1 MFKNIAKSWHDKLKN
16 GLSKTKALLLTD
28 VKDLINIGSEINNA
42 LWEEFTDILIASD
55 FGVKSAHKVIDDL
68 KQLVK
73 EEKIK
78 VGDAYMRPLL
88 LEKFK
93 NELKTIL
100 ASKDSK
106 VVLEADKLNIFLIV
120 GINGVGKTTS
130 IAKLAHNYI
139 QEGKKVILACADTF
153 RAAAGD
159 QLDIWAKRLKIDL
172 VKYGEG
178 ADPAAVTFD
187 GIKAAQARGADI
199 LIIDTA
205 GRLHTKVNLIEEL
218 KKIDRIINR
227 EAKDSKRETLMVIDA
242 NIGQNSFNQTKIFQD
257 AVNITGVVLT
267 KLDSTAKGGVVFAI
281 VSELGIPIKFIG
293 VGEQLDDLK
302 EFDSGEFVEALFE

>member
-1 MFKNIAKSWHDKLKN
+1 MFKNLTKSWHDKLKS

-28 VKDLINIGSEINNA
+28 VKDLINLGSEINNV

-55 FGVKSAHKVIDDL
+55 FGVKSTHKVIDDL

-73 EEKIK
+73 ENKIK
-78 VGDAYMRPLL
+78 EKSELL
-88 LEKFK
+88 DRFK
-93 NELKTIL
+93 SELKTIL

-106 VVLEADKLNIFLIV
+106 VILEAGKLNIFLIV

-159 QLDIWAKRLKIDL
+159 QLDIWAKRLDIDL
-172 VKYGEG
+172 VKYCEG

-227 EAKDSKRETLMVIDA
+227 EAKDAKRETLMVIDA

-257 AVNITGVVLT
+257 AVNVTGVVLT